1 MFKNY
6 FITAM
11 RNLSRQKGYSSI
23 NIIGLAIGMACC
35 LLILSFVNDE
45 LSYDNYPEEA
55 DRIYRL
61 TMHLNYGS
69 RESNMAVVSSPMA
82 KVLAN
87 ECPEVEEVVRL
98 RDRGSIIIN
107 YGENSFKEQDFIF
120 SDPTFFKIF
129 SIPLLKGD
137 PLTALKEPYSLVMS
151 KKTAGKYFGKEDP
164 LGKIVKVDNKDD
176 YKITGIFDEIPHN
189 SHFRFE
195 VMASLESIEESRE
208 QIWWRNNFYTYLLL
222 GKQVDPRS
230 LEAKFPGVIK
240 KYMAPQL
247 EKLSGQSYDK
257 MIASGNL
264 VLEFSLQPLRRIH
277 LYSDLLEELGPN
289 SDIKYVYIFSAIAFF
304 ILVIASINFMN
315 LSTAR
320 SAGRAKEVGIRK
332 VLGSPR
338 SQLIRQFLT
347 ESMILSILSMIIAL
361 VLVNLILPFFNHLA
375 GKGLIRSD
383 FYGGEMLLAVLVITL
398 LTGILAGLYPAFF
411 ISAFQPISVLKG
423 RLKSGVKSGWL
434 RSGLVVFQFTASIVL
449 IICTL
454 VVMNQLHYIQEK
466 KLGFDKE
473 QVIIL
478 YNTNLLGKQAE
489 TFKNELLTYASIK
502 SATISFYLPIPS
514 NRNESVVF
522 PEGQIND
529 KNSTTMQIWR
539 VDYDYIKTLGMKIVK
554 GRNFSREF
562 STDNTAVIINRQ
574 ASRQFG
580 WEEPLGKHLSRV
592 TSSQGDMTSYAVIG
606 VVEDFHFDSLRDTI
620 APLIMVLGNS
630 DELIS
635 FRIDSQDIPGTIG
648 LLQEKWNRFLPG
660 QPFEYSFMDER
671 FNEIYKA
678 ERLLGKIF
686 GVFALLAI
694 LVSCLG
700 LFGLAAFIA
709 EQRTKEI
716 GIRKVLGAT
725 VPGLVH
731 LLSKEFVILVGIA
744 NAIAWPLAYIIM
756 DKWLQDFAY
765 RTSLTLWSFLVAG
778 ITAAII
784 TLFTTSFHVVK
795 AALSDPV
802 KSIKYE

>member
-1 MFKNY
+1 
-6 FITAM
+6 
-11 RNLSRQKGYSSI
+11 
-23 NIIGLAIGMACC
+23 
-35 LLILSFVNDE
+35 
-45 LSYDNYPEEA
+45 
-55 DRIYRL
+55 
-61 TMHLNYGS
+61 
-69 RESNMAVVSSPMA
+69 
-82 KVLAN
+82 
-87 ECPEVEEVVRL
+87 
-98 RDRGSIIIN
+98 
-107 YGENSFKEQDFIF
+107 
-120 SDPTFFKIF
+120 
-129 SIPLLKGD
+129 
-137 PLTALKEPYSLVMS
+137 MS
-151 KKTAGKYFGKEDP
+151 KKTARKYFGKEDP

-230 LEAKFPGVIK
+230 LAAKFPGIIK

-247 EKLSGQSYDK
+247 EKLAGQSYDK

-264 VLEFSLQPLRRIH
+264 VLDFSLQPMRQIH
-277 LYSDLLEELGPN
+277 LYSDLLTELGTN

-304 ILVIASINFMN
+304 ILVIASINFTN

-332 VLGSPR
+332 VVGAPR
-338 SQLIRQFLT
+338 SQLVRQFLT
-347 ESMILSILSMIIAL
+347 ESIILSILSMIIAL
-361 VLVNLILPFFNHLA
+361 VMVNLLLPFFNRLA
-375 GKGLIRSD
+375 GKELTLSD
-383 FYGGEMLLAVLVITL
+383 FYGGEMILAVLVITL
-398 LTGILAGLYPAFF
+398 LTGLLAGLYPAFF
-411 ISAFQPISVLKG
+411 ISALQPITVLKG

-434 RSGLVVFQFTASIVL
+434 RSGLVVFQFTTSIVL
-449 IICTL
+449 MICTL
-454 VVMNQLHYIQEK
+454 AVMNQLRYIQEK

-478 YNTNLLGKQAE
+478 YNTHLLGKQAE

-502 SATISFYLPIPS
+502 SAAISSYLPIPS

-574 ASRQFG
+574 VVRQFD
-580 WEEPLGKHLSRV
+580 WKEPLGKHLSRI
-592 TSSQGDMTSYAVIG
+592 TSTQGDITNYTVVG

-620 APLIMVLGNS
+620 APLIMLLGNS
-630 DELIS
+630 DELTS
-635 FRIDSQDIPGTIG
+635 FRIDTKDIPGTIA
-648 LLQEKWNRFLPG
+648 LLQEKWNQFLPG
-660 QPFEYSFMDER
+660 QPFEYFFMDER
-671 FNEIYKA
+671 FNDIYKA
-678 ERLLGKIF
+678 EWQLGKIF
-686 GVFALLAI
+686 GVFAFLSI
-694 LVSCLG
+694 LVGCLG
-700 LFGLAAFIA
+700 LFGLASFIA
-709 EQRTKEI
+709 ERRTKEI
-716 GIRKVLGAT
+716 SIRKVLGASVT
-725 VPGLVH
+725 GIIR

-756 DKWLQDFAY
+756 NKWLQGFAY
-765 RTSLTLWSFLVAG
+765 RTSLHIITFLAAG
-778 ITAAII
+778 AAAVII
-784 TLFTTSFHVVK
+784 TLLTTGYQAIK

-802 KSIKYE
+802 QSLKYE